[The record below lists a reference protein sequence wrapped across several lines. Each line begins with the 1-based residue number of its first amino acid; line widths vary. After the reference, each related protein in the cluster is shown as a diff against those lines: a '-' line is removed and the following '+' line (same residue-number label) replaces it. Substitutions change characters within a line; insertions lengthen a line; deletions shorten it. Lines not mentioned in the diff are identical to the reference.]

1 MTESAPIYCRPRAFE
16 LFAAQMPFL
25 NERRGLL
32 KAAVAISIHE
42 HEDVEPTMVDQEL
55 EAIAQRVR
63 DRAPSGQPSALLAH
77 LHDILFDEMELQG
90 NEADYYNPDNSYL
103 PCVLETRMGIPI
115 TLALLYAD
123 VAGRLGFNVEGVNA
137 PGHFLVALVEEDDRW
152 TLVDPYFRG
161 RIMTRDEALS
171 RIAKIVPGSAGD
183 HSHLLAVAT
192 HRQWVMRMLRNLMG
206 VFQHQGK
213 DDDAAAMAELAALL

>member
-1 MTESAPIYCRPRAFE
+1 
-16 LFAAQMPFL
+16 
-25 NERRGLL
+25 
-32 KAAVAISIHE
+32 
-42 HEDVEPTMVDQEL
+42 MVDEEL

-103 PCVLETRMGIPI
+103 SCVLETRMGIPI
-115 TLALLYAD
+115 SLALLYAD
-123 VAGRLGFNVEGVNA
+123 VAGRLGFDVEGVNA
-137 PGHFLVALVEEDDRW
+137 PGHFLVALVEEDGHW

-183 HSHLLAVAT
+183 HSHLLAAAT